1 MREYRNTFW
10 LSVAKG
16 GHISRSTTVVTAN
29 VLLAE
34 STDPSLQEIVVN
46 DRWGQSLLRRMGFT
60 RRTATTGKVQITDDA
75 KIEMTFQYHYK
86 IVTHREEYNIP
97 DSLILN
103 SDQTPSK
110 YVTVARTTMA
120 PKNVKH
126 AAVAGLN
133 DRRAITLTLTISL
146 DGKMLPFRAIY
157 GGKTKQSLPKIKFP
171 DGFSLSVNKKHY
183 SNKEEVIKHLNE
195 IVIPYVKRERERLEK
210 PNQHALLVCDVFRGQ
225 MDDEVTA
232 ILQENDIHY
241 VCVPNNMAHIFQPL
255 DVTVDKWVKDFFK
268 KKFNE

>member
-1 MREYRNTFW
+1 MRGFLKKYREQENKGHRQNNKVPT
-10 LSVAKG
+10 LKRGRPLMIGSIDARVQKYILAVRSKG

-34 STDPSLQEIVVN
+34 STDPSLQGIVVN
-46 DRWGQSLLRRMGFT
+46 DTWGQSLLRRMGFT
-60 RRTATTGKVQITDDA
+60 RRTATTGKMQITDDA
-75 KIEMTFQYHYK
+75 KKEMAFQYHYK

-110 YVTVARTTMA
+110 YVTVVRTTMA

-126 AAVAGLN
+126 VAVAGLN

-146 DGKMLPFRAIY
+146 DGKMLPFQAIY

-171 DGFSLSVNKKHY
+171 DGFSLSVNKK
-183 SNKEEVIKHLNE
+183 L
-195 IVIPYVKRERERLEK
+195 
-210 PNQHALLVCDVFRGQ
+210 
-225 MDDEVTA
+225 TA
-232 ILQENDIHY
+232 IKRKSSNIL
-241 VCVPNNMAHIFQPL
+241 MRS
-255 DVTVDKWVKDFFK
+255 
-268 KKFNE
+268 